1 MCATFPVVAS
11 LTEMEPM
18 GCLCFCILQ
27 CALGVHNISCCCESD
42 RNGTNGLLVLLYP
55 AVCPRCA
62 QHFLLLRVRPKWN
75 QWVAQC
81 ARRCAQHLRVVASL
95 RNGANR
101 LLVLLYSAVYTR
113 CAQHYLVVASLTEME
128 PVGCLC
134 FCILQC
140 VLRVRRISRHNL
152 RFSLAVASLID
163 MELMGSV
170 GGL

>member
-1 MCATFPVVAS
+1 
-11 LTEMEPM
+11 MEPM
-18 GCLCFCILQ
+18 GC
-27 CALGVHNISCCCESD
+27 
-42 RNGTNGLLVLLYP
+42 
-55 AVCPRCA
+55 AVCARCA
-62 QHFLLLRVRPKWN
+62 QHF
-75 QWVAQC
+75 
-81 ARRCAQHLRVVASL
+81 RVVASL

-134 FCILQC
+134 FCILHC